1 MKRIKFTL
9 ICTAALMLAMP
20 LAGCMGGGDSGTAHD
35 KNAEQQVEMQTDEN
49 EGCPDGKCPDSDCND
64 GKCPEKNDGG
74 ERPDGK
80 CPLRP
85 LPPHDRHGRIKP
97 IPCPHN

>member
-1 MKRIKFTL
+1 
-9 ICTAALMLAMP
+9 MLAMP

-35 KNAEQQVEMQTDEN
+35 KNGVKPVSPIERIEDTVTDEQN
-49 EGCPDGKCPDSDCND
+49 DGCPDGE
-64 GKCPEKNDGG
+64 CPEKNDGG
-74 ERPDGK
+74 ECPDGK

-97 IPCPHN
+97 LPCPHN